1 MAGVGGGAT
10 KRETE
15 SEEDSSYY
23 LWKSRANLTSGATGV
38 FPVNIYGASVPLSW
52 LARSSALPRFNFG
65 VQDFRF

>member
-38 FPVNIYGASVPLSW
+38 FPVNIYGASVPLS
-52 LARSSALPRFNFG
+52 
-65 VQDFRF
+65 